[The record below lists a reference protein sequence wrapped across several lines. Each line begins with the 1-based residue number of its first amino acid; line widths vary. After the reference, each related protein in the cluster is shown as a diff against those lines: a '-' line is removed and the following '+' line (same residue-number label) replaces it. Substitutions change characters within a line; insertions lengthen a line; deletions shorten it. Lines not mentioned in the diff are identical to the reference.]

1 MRKMILGALLG
12 GLISLTAVAAM
23 AQTGTYP
30 AKPVR
35 LIVGFAAG
43 GGTDL
48 LARLMAGKM
57 GEVLGQPVLVENR
70 AGAGGTIAAELVA
83 RAAPDGYT
91 LNAPTNSYAVNA
103 VFLKLPYDPIA
114 DITPIA
120 VLGTSGYLLV
130 VPPSLG
136 VTSMKQF
143 LEHAQARPGT
153 LNYGSTGVGAI
164 SHLAV
169 ELFKQMAK
177 VELTHIPYK
186 GTSQVLTDI
195 LSGQI
200 QFTTGAIPATMP
212 LVRSGKLR
220 AIGVSTAQRSRLAP
234 DVPTAAEG
242 GVPGYDVTS
251 WYAISG
257 PPRLPREIVT
267 RLSDA
272 IKRTLAMPDVA
283 GRFDQE
289 GVDVAFSSP
298 EEFGRIIKAE
308 IEKWSKIAKVVTITQ

>member
-1 MRKMILGALLG
+1 MQKMAVGAVLGVLASTIAG
-12 GLISLTAVAAM
+12 NAIGQAA
-23 AQTGTYP
+23 AYP
-30 AKPVR
+30 TKPIR
-35 LIVGFAAG
+35 LVVGFAAG

-48 LARLMAGKM
+48 LARLMAGKLA
-57 GEVLGQPVLVENR
+57 EELNQPVLVENR
-70 AGAGGTIAAELVA
+70 AGASGTIAAELVA
-83 RAAPDGYT
+83 RAAPDGHT

-130 VPPSLG
+130 VNPSLG
-136 VTSMKQF
+136 INSMKQF
-143 LEHAQARPGT
+143 LEYARARPGT
-153 LNYGSTGVGAI
+153 LNYGSTGQGAI

-186 GTSQVLTDI
+186 GTSQVLADM

-220 AIGVSTAQRSRLAP
+220 TIGVSTAQRSKLAP
-234 DVPTAAEG
+234 EVPTAAEG
-242 GVPGYDVTS
+242 GVPGYDVSS

-257 PPRLPREIVT
+257 PPRMPAAIVT
-267 RLSDA
+267 RLSDT
-272 IKRTLAMPDVA
+272 IRRILAMPDIA
-283 GRFDQE
+283 ARFEKE
-289 GVDVAFSSP
+289 GVDVGFQSP
-298 EEFGRIIKAE
+298 EEFGRLIKAD
-308 IEKWSKIAKVVTITQ
+308 IERWSNVAKVITIKE